1 MKILVN
7 DEYEDSAQNVNEN
20 MIWNLKSLD
29 QPPVV
34 AFDYSANEYN
44 LLFKNSNFEPLF
56 NQNLLKITSLLAKS
70 KGLFQN
76 EKFYLEK
83 KIFKNW
89 NALRKEKSLQLM
101 RKLKGIL
108 NSFEQLRLDILLANV
123 SEILNRNNKNI
134 KFLPSKEYFE
144 FLLVRL
150 LSAFKLLD
158 YGQVLIK
165 AKILF
170 YIAKNIKHAIFLSN
184 NILFLS
190 IISRIYCLFK
200 CYQQQIVFL
209 YNMLK
214 ENICLFKAT
223 TIKWSENFVVD
234 QLPTSLTSQKY
245 KKNALEESKKLTEPE
260 IQFENEVNKMEQD
273 IGEVILRDDNPMDKK
288 LDKADYSKSFFKK
301 LKLFLKEKNFNLKD
315 FKLNFS
321 KYIKRQLK
329 RNNSLEF
336 VSFLKSVCTDN
347 KEYSEKLNSLIRA
360 SNLEGK
366 KKIIT
371 KKFFL
376 ILNKNLKI

>member
-1 MKILVN
+1 MQILIN
-7 DEYEDSAQNVNEN
+7 DECENKDQNVNEN
-20 MIWNLKSLD
+20 MIWNFKSLD

-34 AFDYSANEYN
+34 AFDYSPNEYN
-44 LLFKNSNFEPLF
+44 LLLKNSNFEPLF
-56 NQNLLKITSLLAKS
+56 NQNLQKLTNLLAKS
-70 KGLFQN
+70 KSLFQN

-83 KIFKNW
+83 IIFKNW

-108 NSFEQLRLDILLANV
+108 NSFEQLKLDILLANV
-123 SEILNRNNKNI
+123 GEILNRNNRNI

-150 LSAFKLLD
+150 LSAYKLLD

-170 YIAKNIKHAIFLSN
+170 YIVKNIKHAIFLSN

-200 CYQQQIVFL
+200 CYQQQTAFL
-209 YNMLK
+209 YNILK

-223 TIKWSENFVVD
+223 TIKWSENFLVD
-234 QLPTSLTSQKY
+234 RLPISLTSQKY
-245 KKNALEESKKLTEPE
+245 KKNVSEESKKLTKPE

-273 IGEVILRDDNPMDKK
+273 IGEVILRDDSPMDKK
-288 LDKADYSKSFFKK
+288 LDKVDYSKSFFKK
-301 LKLFLKEKNFNLKD
+301 FKLFLKEKNFNLKV

-321 KYIKRQLK
+321 KYIKRQVK
-329 RNNSLEF
+329 RNNSLDF

-347 KEYSEKLNSLIRA
+347 KEYSEKLNSLIKA